1 MRRVA
6 LMLAVAM
13 LMAAMLA
20 ASALPAMA
28 SRGESSSGGKVC
40 NAPGIET
47 AHEDA
52 VAEEGVGPGAA
63 GPHVGTHT
71 ETAHENIPC
80 GDVF

>member
-28 SRGESSSGGKVC
+28 SSGERASGGKVC
-40 NAPGIET
+40 NAPGIAHAHATVPEKNET
-47 AHEDA
+47 AHS
-52 VAEEGVGPGAA
+52 
-63 GPHVGTHT
+63 
-71 ETAHENIPC
+71 NIPC
-80 GDVF
+80 GELF